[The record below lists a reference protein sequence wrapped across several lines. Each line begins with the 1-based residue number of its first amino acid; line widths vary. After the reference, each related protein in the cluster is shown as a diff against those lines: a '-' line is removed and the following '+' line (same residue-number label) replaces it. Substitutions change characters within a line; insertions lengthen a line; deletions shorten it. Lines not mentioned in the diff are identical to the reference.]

1 MLRLAQ
7 APNRLRERTLYGAV
21 AYWGLNVVLL
31 LVEARWHVL
40 YHLTL
45 WDISMIRTILV
56 SNAQHVH

>member
-7 APNRLRERTLYGAV
+7 TSNRLRERTLYGAV

-31 LVEARWHVL
+31 LVESRWHVL

-45 WDISMIRTILV
+45 WDISMIRSIV
-56 SNAQHVH
+56 MSSAQHVH